1 MFQKLSKGAELELA
15 KPTYVE
21 EAVSDGWIASPHCAR
36 KLSSLIWKTRC
47 SITRLTAAKH

>member
-21 EAVSDGWIASPHCAR
+21 VAVSDGRIASPPCAT
-36 KLSSLIWKTRC
+36 KLSSLTWMTRR
-47 SITRLTAAKH
+47 SIIRLTAAKH